1 MAKNFDDT
9 YKDMYLNTM
18 YPSAPKMGRGGVTP
32 AQSAAAG
39 GLEVPL
45 KGLADTGASVVK
57 GAVQGFIGLPG
68 DIESLSYGV
77 KEILKRGA
85 NEGVLDAFLR
95 GLSEKTIAPTT
106 EEVKKWLDTNV
117 GKVGDGNMPTETI
130 GELVSPGGYIKG
142 AKKVAQGAKAAAK
155 AVKGAIE

>member
-18 YPSAPKMGRGGVTP
+18 YPPAPKMGRGGVTP
-32 AQSAAAG
+32 TESAAAG

-57 GAVQGFIGLPG
+57 GAVQGFVGLPG

-95 GLSEKTIAPTT
+95 GLNEKTIAPTT